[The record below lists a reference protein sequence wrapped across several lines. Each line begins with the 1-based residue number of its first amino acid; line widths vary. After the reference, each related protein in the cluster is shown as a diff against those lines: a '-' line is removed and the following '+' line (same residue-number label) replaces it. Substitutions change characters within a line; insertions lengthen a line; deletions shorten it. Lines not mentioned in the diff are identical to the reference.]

1 MELQRQALQEQSI
14 AQRCLYLSFELSD
27 RKWILFV
34 GDGIRNP
41 SSHVVAA
48 ADRAAVMTVVAKA
61 RHRCGLGAEAPV
73 ISCYEAGRD
82 GFWLHRWLTE
92 QGVRNHVVDAASIEV
107 DRRAR
112 RTKTD
117 RIDGR
122 KLYDSL
128 LRYCGGEP
136 RVWSVLRVPSEAA
149 EDARRPYRE
158 RERLKGERTAHVNRI
173 GELLVL
179 HNVRVERIGGRG
191 FSRRLTELK
200 VRGLPAQLGAEL
212 ERESAR
218 LALVIEQLARLERE
232 LAEQA
237 APQAVQLQRLRALG
251 PLSATGLVVECFGW
265 RRFRNRRELAASCG
279 LVGSPYASG
288 ASAHEQGIS
297 KAGNRRLRWLL
308 VELGWNWLRYQ
319 PESELSRWFNRR
331 FGAGGKR
338 LRRIGIVAL
347 ARRLLIALWR
357 YLEQGVIPAGAQLK
371 ALAATRARG

>member
-1 MELQRQALQEQSI
+1 MAGASRGCG
-14 AQRCLYLSFELSD
+14 RCCGCPV
-27 RKWILFV
+27 RRPK
-34 GDGIRNP
+34 R
-41 SSHVVAA
+41 
-48 ADRAAVMTVVAKA
+48 RAA
-61 RHRCGLGAEAPV
+61 RIGSGSGA
-73 ISCYEAGRD
+73 
-82 GFWLHRWLTE
+82 
-92 QGVRNHVVDAASIEV
+92 
-107 DRRAR
+107 
-112 RTKTD
+112 
-117 RIDGR
+117 
-122 KLYDSL
+122 
-128 LRYCGGEP
+128 
-136 RVWSVLRVPSEAA
+136 
-149 EDARRPYRE
+149 
-158 RERLKGERTAHVNRI
+158 KGERTAHGNRI
-173 GELLVL
+173 GEWLVL
-179 HNVRVERIGGRG
+179 HHVRVERSGGRG

-200 VRGLPAQLGAEL
+200 ARGLPAQLGAEL

-218 LALVIEQLARLERE
+218 LALVVEPLARLERA

-265 RRFRNRRELAASCG
+265 RRVRNRRELAAACG

-308 VELGWNWLRYQ
+308 VEWGWNWLRYQ

-338 LRRIGIVAL
+338 LRRIGMVAL

-371 ALAATRARG
+371 AVAATRARG